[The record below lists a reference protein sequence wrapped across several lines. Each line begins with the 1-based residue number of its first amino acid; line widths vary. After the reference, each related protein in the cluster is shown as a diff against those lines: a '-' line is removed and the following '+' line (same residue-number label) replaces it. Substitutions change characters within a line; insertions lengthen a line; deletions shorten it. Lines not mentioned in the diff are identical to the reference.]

1 VASKRNRS
9 AAEKRAMFF
18 HMNHSH
24 VSSSS
29 RTKNSSHFGDTKYD
43 ERIQR
48 SIIGD
53 TGFSNRHKK
62 KHSIPKQKVIPKKV
76 SPKSTS
82 TKSIFDVYN
91 ELNKIRN
98 VTKNIPPEKFAGLIA
113 VAASTVTGNPIPLM
127 LYQGYKSYEF
137 AKKLSEK
144 FEEGKIEDE
153 LKELTRMN
161 LQSVGQKAL
170 DEKTEEISK
179 KVTNTST
186 EIGLIQFLAKQTS
199 FSEHSV
205 SNLFQNTTHD
215 AIESGIGNMAN
226 LAVEAIF

>member
-1 VASKRNRS
+1 MARKRS

-18 HMNHSH
+18 HMNHP
-24 VSSSS
+24 SSPSKS
-29 RTKNSSHFGDTKYD
+29 KNPSHFGDTEYD
-43 ERIQR
+43 ERIQQFIV
-48 SIIGD
+48 SD
-53 TGFSNRHKK
+53 TGPSNRSKK
-62 KHSIPKQKVIPKKV
+62 KYSLPKQKVIPKKV
-76 SPKSTS
+76 PLKQTS
-82 TKSIFDVYN
+82 TKNISDVYN
-91 ELNKIRN
+91 DINKIRN
-98 VTKNIPPEKFAGLIA
+98 IAKNIPPEKFVGLIA
-113 VAASTVTGNPIPLM
+113 AATSTVTGNPIPLM
-127 LYQGYKSYEF
+127 LYQGYKSYEY

-144 FEEGKIEDE
+144 FEEGKIKDE

-179 KVTNTST
+179 KVTNSST
-186 EIGLIQFLAKQTS
+186 EIGLISFLAKQTS

-205 SNLFQNTTHD
+205 SNLFQSTTHD

>member
-1 VASKRNRS
+1 MARKHGQSP
-9 AAEKRAMFF
+9 AERRAMFY
-18 HMNHSH
+18 HMKHVH
-24 VSSSS
+24 VSSPS
-29 RTKNSSHFGDTKYD
+29 RSKNSSHFGATEYD
-43 ERIQR
+43 ERTQR
-48 SIIGD
+48 SRIGD
-53 TGFSNRHKK
+53 TRLSNRYKK
-62 KHSIPKQKVIPKKV
+62 KRSISKRKVIPKKV
-76 SPKSTS
+76 PPKPTS
-82 TKSIFDVYN
+82 TKSIFNVYD
-91 ELNKIRN
+91 ELKKI
-98 VTKNIPPEKFAGLIA
+98 TKIAENIPPEKFAGLIA
-113 VAASTVTGNPIPLM
+113 VAASTVTGNPFPVM
-127 LYQGYKSYEF
+127 LYQGYKSYEY

-144 FEEGKIEDE
+144 FQEGKIEDE

-179 KVTNTST
+179 KVTNYST

-205 SNLFQNTTHD
+205 SNLFQSTTHD